1 MNMKDWR
8 VLVVRDGVAVDI
20 GQVSETDEPLA
31 RCAALWRYGVS
42 EEEITVG
49 VARRRGARIYPDE
62 DFEVL
67 PMP

>member
-1 MNMKDWR
+1 MSMKDWR
-8 VLVVRDGVAVDI
+8 VLVDRDGGSVDI
-20 GQVSETDEPLA
+20 GKVSETDESLA

-42 EEEITVG
+42 EEEVAVG
-49 VARRRGARIYPDE
+49 GVRPRGARIYPDE